1 MNRLFLYFVYNFL
14 NYQKLR
20 KVNIM
25 KKRLIF
31 IFILTLL
38 LNIAFINRAHA
49 IDRTPPKMPTINK
62 LSLLNKSTYLN
73 YKISGKGEP
82 NSTVAVYINDG
93 KNTLFRSATVSSKG
107 YFTVP
112 INTSTLKDGKLK
124 VYVSLVDRSK
134 NRSQVK
140 SFNLYKDTFA
150 PFIPRLTYSNYIDAY
165 NSKYIDLSNRLY
177 TVTGSAEKGAK
188 VTISLKTSKGVGV
201 SKTVY
206 TNNNGTFKA
215 TLDMTKFSDGTYYLK
230 ANQTD
235 IIGNVS
241 PQFSQ
246 TVFKISKYAPP
257 TISALSKKEYINEN
271 VKLHELTGETRV
283 KSGKVRITFSTGLD
297 RDTPYVITVPIKNDG
312 SFSTLVD
319 TDKFLYDG
327 TYDVTFVYADS
338 NGKFSLVHTKQIF
351 VDRIAPA
358 DNNTVMSLVNP
369 QKLNVKGV
377 SESYGLVSVNVKSIG
392 KKDLYGLE
400 EDDKFFY
407 IRIDETGIYNTTLTI
422 PEPLEGVSYQ
432 VEATIYDAFGNKG
445 LTRFFNY

>member
-38 LNIAFINRAHA
+38 LNIAFINMAHA
-49 IDRTPPKMPTINK
+49 IDRTPPKMPTLNK

-93 KNTLFRSATVSSKG
+93 KKTLFRSATVSNKG

-112 INTSTLKDGKLK
+112 INTSTLKEGKLN

-140 SFNLYKDTFA
+140 SFNLYKDTLA
-150 PFIPRLTYSNYIDAY
+150 PTRPWITSSDYSE
-165 NSKYIDLSNRLY
+165 YIDLSNRLY
-177 TVTGSAEKGAK
+177 TVTGSVEKGAK
-188 VTISLKTSKGVGV
+188 VTISLKTSKGVGG

-206 TNNNGTFKA
+206 ADNNGTFKA
-215 TLDMTKFSDGTYYLK
+215 TLDMTKFTDGTYYLK
-230 ANQTD
+230 VNQTD
-235 IIGNVS
+235 IIGNAS
-241 PQFSQ
+241 AQFSK
-246 TVFKISKYAPP
+246 TVVKISKYAPSI
-257 TISALSKKEYINEN
+257 ISAKDYINKN
-271 VKLHELTGETRV
+271 DKLHEIEGNTSV
-283 KSGKVRITFSTGLD
+283 KSGKVRITFSSRRGL
-297 RDTPYVITVPIKNDG
+297 DTPYVVTVPIKNDG
-312 SFSTLVD
+312 TYSALVD
-319 TDKFLYDG
+319 TDKLLYDD
-327 TYDVTFVYADS
+327 TYDVTTVYADS
-338 NGKFSLVHTKQIF
+338 NGKFSMVHTTKTV
-351 VDRIAPA
+351 VDRIAPK
-358 DNNTVMSLVNP
+358 DNNTVFSLVNP

-377 SESYGLVSVNVKSIG
+377 SELNGLVFVSVKSIG
-392 KKDLYGLE
+392 KKTLYGLE
-400 EDDKFFY
+400 EDDIY
-407 IRIDETGIYNTTLTI
+407 IYIELEETGIYNRTFTI

-432 VEATIYDAFGNKG
+432 VEATIYDAYGNEG